1 MAIVYADRVKVRSLS
16 SGTGEF
22 ELENAV
28 EGFQSF
34 DAIGDGNQTYYGIVD
49 SAGNWEIGLGT
60 YEIDSTNRKL
70 YRNSVVSSSNNNLLV
85 NFPVGGKN
93 VYTTIP
99 SSLVAPLTGSE
110 LDPVFTGSSLI
121 TADIKGSIFAD
132 DSTLLIDGTNAKI
145 VGPIESS
152 SITGNITFGNVSDN
166 ISVIGNI
173 AFNGVVNFDSAI
185 IDWVPIVSNVL
196 VNNGLPILPTQTLD
210 INGSIFA
217 DDSTMLVNSVEGKI
231 VGPIETSSLTTK
243 KVEEDFQSLT
253 GATGTVAHDCSQ
265 SHIFYHSSISADF
278 TANFTNLD
286 LESGRGT
293 TVTLVLSQGV
303 TPYIA
308 NAVEIAGSAQ
318 SILWQGSA
326 TAPSGNASKTDIISF
341 SILNDAGTYSI
352 YGQLT
357 SFG

>member
-1 MAIVYADRVKVRSLS
+1 MAIVYADRVKVRSRS
-16 SGTGEF
+16 IGTGEF
-22 ELENAV
+22 ELENTV
-28 EGFQSF
+28 DGFQSF
-34 DAIGDGNQTYYGIVD
+34 DVIGDGNQTYYGIVD
-49 SAGNWEIGLGT
+49 AAGNWEIGLGT

-70 YRNSVVSSSNNNLLV
+70 YRDSIISSSNSNLLV

-121 TADIKGSIFAD
+121 TADIKGS
-132 DSTLLIDGTNAKI
+132 
-145 VGPIESS
+145 V
-152 SITGNITFGNVSDN
+152 
-166 ISVIGNI
+166 
-173 AFNGVVNFDSAI
+173 
-185 IDWVPIVSNVL
+185 
-196 VNNGLPILPTQTLD
+196 
-210 INGSIFA
+210 FA
-217 DDSTMLVNSVEGKI
+217 DDSTMLVDGIGGKI
-231 VGPIETSSLTTK
+231 VGSIETNSFTTK
-243 KVEEDFQSLT
+243 KVEEDFQSLS

-278 TANFTNLD
+278 TANFTNLELD
-286 LESGRGT
+286 PGRGT
-293 TVTLVLSQGV
+293 IVTLVLSQGV

-326 TAPSGNASKTDIISF
+326 TAPSGNASKTDIMSF
-341 SILNDAGTYSI
+341 SILNDTGTYRI

>member
-1 MAIVYADRVKVRSLS
+1 MAIVYADRVKVRSRS
-16 SGTGEF
+16 IGTGEF
-22 ELENAV
+22 ELENTV
-28 EGFQSF
+28 DGFQSF
-34 DAIGDGNQTYYGIVD
+34 DVIGDGNQTYYGIVD
-49 SAGNWEIGLGT
+49 AAGNWEIGLGT

-70 YRNSVVSSSNNNLLV
+70 YRDSVISSSNSNLLV

-121 TADIKGSIFAD
+121 TADIKGSVFAD

-145 VGPIESS
+145 VGPVETSL
-152 SITGNITFGNVSDN
+152 ITGNITFGNVSDN
-166 ISVIGNI
+166 ITVVGDI
-173 AFNGVVNFDSAI
+173 AFTGLVDFDSAT
-185 IDWVPIVSNVL
+185 IDWVPIVSGVL
-196 VNNGLPILPTQTLD
+196 VNNGLPILPTQSLD
-210 INGSIFA
+210 INGSVFS
-217 DDSTMLVNSVEGKI
+217 DDSTMLVDGVGGKI
-231 VGPIETSSLTTK
+231 VGPIETNSFTTK
-243 KVEEDFQSLT
+243 KVEEDFQSLS

-265 SHIFYHSSISADF
+265 SHIFYHSSISSDF
-278 TANFTNLD
+278 TANFTNLELD
-286 LESGRGT
+286 QGRRT
-293 TVTLVLSQGV
+293 IVTLVLSQGV

-326 TAPSGNASKTDIISF
+326 TAPTGNASKTDIISF
-341 SILNDAGTYSI
+341 SILNDAGTYRI